1 MTTFLES
8 LRSAAAKRAAYNRT
22 VREISRLPREVA
34 WDLGIFREDAERIAW
49 SHVYG
54 R

>member
-1 MTTFLES
+1 MTAIMTR
-8 LRSAAAKRAAYNRT
+8 LRTAAAKRAAYNRT
-22 VREISRLPREVA
+22 VREISSLPREVA

-49 SHVYG
+49 KHVYG